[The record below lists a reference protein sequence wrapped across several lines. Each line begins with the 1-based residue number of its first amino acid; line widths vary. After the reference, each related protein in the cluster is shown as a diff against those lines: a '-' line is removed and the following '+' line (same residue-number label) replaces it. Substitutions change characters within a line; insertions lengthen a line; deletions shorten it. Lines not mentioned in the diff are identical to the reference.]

1 MTLLFAEKFPALFHV
16 TRRSA
21 VEGIK
26 RNGLRSPANLAD
38 YLGIEI
44 PININRDTWAKRLD
58 LEGRPIWLRWQRLS
72 DQVLLNRLPPA
83 ITPGQWRTFING
95 LVFLFPSLQ
104 DAAKLRNYP
113 KDTGVDQLILKFST
127 VTLIQA
133 GCDIR
138 VCRWN
143 NGFPDRSRPLRLRE
157 FSDYR
162 PVTKW
167 QRGDKVKEVTI
178 THSIQASVP
187 FEIVPGIP

>member
-21 VEGIK
+21 VEGIT

-38 YLGIEI
+38 DSGIEI
-44 PININRDTWAKRLD
+44 SIDVNRDVWAKRLD

-72 DQVLLNRLPPA
+72 DQVLLNRLPPT

-95 LVFLFPSLQ
+95 FVFLFPSLQ
-104 DAAKLRNYP
+104 EAAKLSNYP
-113 KDTGVDQLILKFST
+113 KDTGVDQVILQFST
-127 VTLIQA
+127 DTLIQA

-162 PVTKW
+162 PVTAW
-167 QRGDKVKEVTI
+167 RRGDKVKEVTI
-178 THSIQASVP
+178 RRSIPANVP
-187 FEIVPGIP
+187 FEIVPGTP